1 MNSLLQRLSPVLHL
15 TRVTTAF
22 AAVANVWFVVLWTR
36 ASPVEDGF
44 APDPLRRASLW
55 VLLGAAALYAV
66 ALFSFAVALNDT
78 LDVRRD
84 RALHPERPLPSGR
97 LTVESAVALVA
108 GTLLAAAVGAAALGL
123 PAVLMFLLT
132 AGATL
137 FYDAVGKYFPSVGLV
152 VLGLIYGAH
161 MMTPNPHLVFV
172 WPVLLV
178 MTHAVLVG
186 IATHLLGR
194 KRPTLTVRM
203 LIAAG
208 AGWAFWSGVL
218 LYVGWLR
225 AGSIWPA
232 GVRPLAALGPAL
244 LAITFGLY
252 AWQKARMTP
261 EPARAADKIRRYG
274 ALWAAMYGAAWML
287 GMGYLPEAAILG
299 ALTLVG
305 VLGMTVLR
313 EVYGLFEHPIGYR
326 R

>member
-1 MNSLLQRLSPVLHL
+1 MNSVLQRLSPVLHL
-15 TRVTTAF
+15 SRVTTAF

-36 ASPVEDGF
+36 VSPSEGGF
-44 APDPLRRASLW
+44 APDVITGAPLW
-55 VLLGAAALYAV
+55 VLLGASALYAV

-97 LTVESAVALVA
+97 ISVEGAVALVA
-108 GTLLAAAVGAAALGL
+108 CTLLLAAVGAAAMGL

-161 MMTPNPHLVFV
+161 MMTPNPYLVFV

-178 MTHAVLVG
+178 MAHAVLVG

-194 KRPTLTVRM
+194 KRPTLTRRM
-203 LIAAG
+203 LVAAG

-225 AGSIWPA
+225 AGTLWPA
-232 GVRPLAALGPAL
+232 EVRPSAALGPAA
-244 LAITFGLY
+244 LALAFGLY

-313 EVYGLFEHPIGYR
+313 EVYGLIEHPIGYR